1 MCECVSRERER
12 ERVCSV
18 VWFKGTAVCQTHCI
32 LRKQGFYKSQCCV
45 LLKCSHLSFY
55 CCTVALSSG
64 KHGHCECVCVW
75 RAGHYITVWWK
86 TGGDKLG
93 VLGGGGTSIIR
104 ELHRERKRYG
114 K

>member
-1 MCECVSRERER
+1 M
-12 ERVCSV
+12 
-18 VWFKGTAVCQTHCI
+18 
-32 LRKQGFYKSQCCV
+32 
-45 LLKCSHLSFY
+45 
-55 CCTVALSSG
+55 
-64 KHGHCECVCVW
+64 CVCVW

-114 K
+114 KEMERRDTSMLCC